1 MFEDTRTI
9 AKKPTRRQL
18 QAIDARIEA
27 CYYRHCHG
35 TSINMLDI
43 GKLYAAARAAAL
55 AGDDPEPVV
64 VAKIAEYNRS

>member
-1 MFEDTRTI
+1 MFTDTRTI

-18 QAIDARIEA
+18 ADIDRRIEA

-35 TSINMLDI
+35 TTIAMMDI
-43 GKLYAAARAAAL
+43 GRLYAAARQAAL